1 MSRELTVAFKRY
13 MEESLNAPKV
23 GIGPVERFKDAPP
36 GHRPTDL
43 LPGAKAVVTI
53 PIPVLRSL
61 LGLLE
66 RMETGGFYPKEH
78 RVRSDS
84 KEEVTDVNRAMYA
97 HIYGR
102 CCYETHNV
110 EAHRIGLW
118 GSVWLEN
125 KGYES
130 LPVPV
135 SAGMTFAPMP
145 FPDQYP
151 APLSMRHAAVACGL
165 GELGLSNLFMT
176 PDMGP
181 RVRLT
186 AFITTAPL
194 EPDPMMMKPLCLGDE
209 KCGLCVKACPA
220 KAFGEPY
227 DFEMAGKRMRLAS
240 FDKKKCAHRTEYCQG
255 TCVRVCPVGKRG
267 NYLGSSLVPGSAT
280 PRISKDSLRAE
291 HPAAS
296 DRFLS

>member
-1 MSRELTVAFKRY
+1 MSLTAAFKKY
-13 MEESLNAPKV
+13 LKESLNAPAV
-23 GIGPVERFKDAPP
+23 GIGSVERFRDAPP

-43 LPGAKAVVTI
+43 LPGAKAVITI

-61 LGLLE
+61 LDLLDRIE
-66 RMETGGFYPKEH
+66 KAQVYPREH
-78 RVRSDS
+78 RVIDHA

-110 EAHRIGLW
+110 EAHRIALW

-125 KGYES
+125 QGYES
-130 LPVPV
+130 LYVPV

-145 FPDQYP
+145 FPDLY
-151 APLSMRHAAVACGL
+151 ASIFSMRHAAVACGL
-165 GELGLSNLFMT
+165 GELGLNNLFMT

-194 EPDPMMMKPLCLGDE
+194 EPDPMYMEPICLGEGCSLCLE
-209 KCGLCVKACPA
+209 ACPA
-220 KAFGEPY
+220 KAFGEAY
-227 DFEMAGKRMRLAS
+227 DLELAGKKMRLAR
-240 FDKKKCAHRTEYCQG
+240 FDKAKCANRSEYCQG
-255 TCVRVCPVGKRG
+255 TCVRVCPVGKHG
-267 NYLGSSLVPGSAT
+267 NY
-280 PRISKDSLRAE
+280 KE
-291 HPAAS
+291 
-296 DRFLS
+296 